1 MEDTRKYQA
10 IRKLAVETKEENKEE
25 EKTYIDASDD
35 EFGLMLNCAVRYA
48 MGRET
53 YMPHAVMDFIT
64 PLLSKLTVKT
74 LACMNRDL
82 NQPELFGGL
91 GHEKI
96 DAPRWIE
103 FHTAVKYEL
112 ERRGERSD
120 L

>member
-1 MEDTRKYQA
+1 METTKKYQA
-10 IRKLAVETKEENKEE
+10 IRKLAGEPKDEDKI
-25 EKTYIDASDD
+25 YIDASDD

-64 PLLSKLTVKT
+64 PLLPKLTVKT

-82 NQPELFGGL
+82 DQPELFGGL

-103 FHTAVKYEL
+103 FHTAVKHEL
-112 ERRGERSD
+112 EHRGERSD

>member
-1 MEDTRKYQA
+1 MEDTRKHQA
-10 IRKLAVETKEENKEE
+10 LRKLAGDVNDEDKI
-25 EKTYIDASDD
+25 YIDASDD
-35 EFGLMLNCAVRYA
+35 EFGLMLNCAIRYA

-53 YMPHAVMDFIT
+53 YMPHAVMDFIK

-96 DAPRWIE
+96 DAPRWVE
-103 FHTAVKYEL
+103 FHKEVKKAL
-112 ERRGERSD
+112 ERRGEGVD
-120 L
+120 F